1 MSPPDA
7 LPEYADCAGILAQT
21 AFFSA
26 LTPQQIRQIS
36 ALGRIEH
43 YPQDTRIYG
52 LGDNAADFYVLIDGM
67 VRFTIG
73 LGNRQTH
80 AGQILKRGELFG
92 WAALMENTQQ
102 RIAAALA
109 ITPCTVI
116 AVNGDQL
123 LVLMDQDHT
132 LGYRI
137 MQQLNVL
144 ITGNLTSFASG

>member
-1 MSPPDA
+1 
-7 LPEYADCAGILAQT
+7 
-21 AFFSA
+21 
-26 LTPQQIRQIS
+26 
-36 ALGRIEH
+36 
-43 YPQDTRIYG
+43 
-52 LGDNAADFYVLIDGM
+52 M

-92 WAALMENTQQ
+92 WAALVENTQQ

-109 ITPCTVI
+109 ITPCTLI
-116 AVNGDQL
+116 AINGDQL

>member
-7 LPEYADCAGILAQT
+7 LSDHADCADILAQT

-26 LTPQQIRQIS
+26 LTQQQIRRVS

-43 YPQDTRIYG
+43 YPQNNRIYG
-52 LGDNAADFYVLIDGM
+52 LGDNAADFYVLVDGM

-73 LGNRQTH
+73 LGSRQTH

-92 WAALMENTQQ
+92 WAALVENAPQ

-109 ITPCTVI
+109 ITACTVI
-116 AVNGDQL
+116 AINGDQL

-132 LGYRI
+132 MGYRI
-137 MQQLNVL
+137 MQQLNML

>member
-7 LPEYADCAGILAQT
+7 LADHADCTSILAQT
-21 AFFSA
+21 AFFST
-26 LTPQQIRQIS
+26 LTPQQIAQVS
-36 ALGRIEH
+36 TLGRVEH
-43 YPQDTRIYG
+43 YPQNNHIYN
-52 LGDNAADFYVLIDGM
+52 LGDQAADFYVLVDGM

-80 AGQILKRGELFG
+80 AGQILNRGELFG
-92 WAALMENTQQ
+92 WAALVETAQQ
-102 RIAAALA
+102 RIAAALT
-109 ITPCTVI
+109 ITSCKVI
-116 AVNGDQL
+116 AINGDQL

-137 MQQLNVL
+137 MQQLNAL